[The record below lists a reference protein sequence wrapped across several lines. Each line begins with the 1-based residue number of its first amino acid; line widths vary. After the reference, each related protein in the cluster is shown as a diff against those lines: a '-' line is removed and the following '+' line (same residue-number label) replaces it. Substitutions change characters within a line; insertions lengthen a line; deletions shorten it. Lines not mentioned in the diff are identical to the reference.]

1 MTGSEVKKMKSEEIG
16 IELKRLRERL
26 YQLRCQTISEKV
38 EDNSQFKKIRKD
50 VARLMTER
58 RTRLTV
64 GAG

>member
-38 EDNSQFKKIRKD
+38 EDNSQFKKIRQD
-50 VARLMTER
+50 VARLISER
-58 RTRLTV
+58 RTRLV
-64 GAG
+64 AGAG

>member
-1 MTGSEVKKMKSEEIG
+1 MTGNEVKKMKSEEIG

-58 RTRLTV
+58 RTRLAA
-64 GAG
+64 GAV